1 MKKYPASRSWNYVE
15 CHSTSWLLDNQRT
28 IKDIMFHYIARVAHY
43 ISKCVTCRKLR
54 RANLT
59 QKMSDLPEE
68 RLEPAAPF
76 TYTGMEFGPWHI
88 KDGQNSTTIVSTIC
102 QWTVRYERKLKLQVS
117 PTFLCII
124 SIRNRMA
131 SSEIWI
137 KLVSFSKTSNSTRPS
152 DSCYFDAL

>member
-1 MKKYPASRSWNYVE
+1 
-15 CHSTSWLLDNQRT
+15 
-28 IKDIMFHYIARVAHY
+28 MFHYIARVAHY

-88 KDGQNSTTIVSTIC
+88 KDGQKTVKRYGLIFTSRAVHLETLDSMENDSFINALRRFVNRRGKGPRMNNFSSRRTQLRSYPRFVSG
-102 QWTVRYERKLKLQVS
+102 RFAMNVS
-117 PTFLCII
+117 
-124 SIRNRMA
+124 
-131 SSEIWI
+131 
-137 KLVSFSKTSNSTRPS
+137 
-152 DSCYFDAL
+152 